1 MKFNES
7 WLREWVNPA
16 VSTDELAHQITMAGL
31 EVDDVLPVA
40 GSFTGVKV
48 GQVVECGQHPDADK
62 LRVTKVD
69 IGAEELLDIV
79 CGASNCRQGIKV
91 AVATVGAVLP
101 GDFKIKKAKLR
112 GQPSHGMLCSFTELG
127 IDVESDGI
135 MELAFDAPIGTDFRE
150 FLGLDDVTIDVDL
163 TANRADCFS
172 VRGMAREVGVLNR
185 ADITEP
191 SSEAVVANVDDVISI
206 DVKAPAACP
215 RYLGRVIKNVNVN
228 AETPLW
234 MQEKLRRCGIRSID
248 PVVDITNFVLLEQ
261 GQPMHAFDL
270 AKIDGG
276 IVVRMAEQDEK
287 LTLLDGTE
295 AKLNSDTLVVADH
308 TKALAIAGI
317 FGGQDSGVSTES
329 GKETKDVLLEC
340 AFFAPDHIRGRARSY
355 GLHTDSSMRFE
366 RGVDYAL
373 QASAMER
380 ATALLVE
387 ICGGDVAPVV
397 TVESASDLPTP
408 NKVALRRTKLD
419 NLLGHHISDS
429 DVIEILERLGMTVET
444 LLVDGK
450 AEGWAAVA
458 PTWRFD
464 IAIEQDLIEEVGRI
478 YGYDNIPNQAP
489 IAALSM
495 NDHKEAN
502 LPLKRVRN
510 LLVDRGFQ
518 EAITY
523 SFVEPE
529 QQKLIVP
536 DVEPLILPFPISVE
550 MSAMRLGLIQ
560 GLLNTVVHN
569 QKRQQPRVR
578 LFEYGLR
585 FIPCESAENGM
596 RQEPML
602 AGVISGARS
611 EEHWD
616 IETNT
621 VDFFDLK
628 GDLEAVL
635 ELSANDNAYSF
646 TSVSHPA
653 LHPGQSAAIIVDAG
667 LETEKVV
674 GVIGT
679 VHPELE
685 RKFGLNG
692 RTVVFEIEWSAIDT
706 RVIPEAVGLSK
717 FPANRRDIAVVVDDS
732 IASDDVVSACL
743 ANGGELLTGA
753 KLFDVY
759 QGKGV
764 EEGKKS
770 LAIALS
776 LQSVERTLEDADI
789 ATSVDAIVSALS
801 EQFGASLRD

>member
-16 VSTDELAHQITMAGL
+16 VTTDELTHQITMAGL

-40 GSFTGVKV
+40 GSFTGVKI
-48 GQVVECGQHPDADK
+48 GKVVECGQHPDADK

-69 IGAEELLDIV
+69 VGAEELLDIV
-79 CGASNCRQGIKV
+79 CGAPNCRQGLKV

-135 MELAFDAPIGTDFRE
+135 MELAEDAVIGTDFRE
-150 FLGLDDVTIDVDL
+150 FLGLDDVTVDVDL

-172 VRGMAREVGVLNR
+172 IRGMAREVGVLNR
-185 ADITEP
+185 ADVTAP
-191 SSEAVVANVDDVISI
+191 SSEAVATSI
-206 DVKAPAACP
+206 DDTVSIEVKAPAACP
-215 RYLGRVIKNVNVN
+215 RYLGRVVKNVNVQ
-228 AETPLW
+228 AQTPLW

-270 AKIDGG
+270 AKIEGG

-295 AKLNSDTLVVADH
+295 AKLNADTLVVADH
-308 TKALAIAGI
+308 NKALAIAGI
-317 FGGQDSGVSTES
+317 FGGEQSGVTT
-329 GKETKDVLLEC
+329 ETKDVLLEC
-340 AFFAPDHIRGRARSY
+340 AFFAPDHIRGRARNY

-373 QASAMER
+373 QVSAMER

-387 ICGGDVAPVV
+387 ICGGEVAPVV
-397 TVESASDLPTP
+397 AVESESDLPKP

-419 NLLGHHISDS
+419 NLLGHHIADN
-429 DVIEILERLGMTVET
+429 DVVEILERLGMSVET
-444 LLVDGK
+444 TN
-450 AEGWAAVA
+450 EGWTAVA

-489 IAALSM
+489 KAALSM

-585 FIPCESAENGM
+585 FIPCDSAENGM

-602 AGVISGARS
+602 AGVIAGTRS

-628 GDLEAVL
+628 GDLEAIL
-635 ELSANDNAYSF
+635 ELSANEKAFSF
-646 TSVSHPA
+646 EAVSHPA
-653 LHPGQSAAIIVDAG
+653 LHPGQSAAIVVDG
-667 LETEKVV
+667 EPV

-692 RTVVFEIEWSAIDT
+692 RTIVFEIEWSAIDT
-706 RVIPEAVGLSK
+706 RVIPEAVSLSK
-717 FPANRRDIAVVVDDS
+717 FPANRRDIAVVVDEA
-732 IASDDVVSACL
+732 IASGDVVNACL

-759 QGKGV
+759 RGKGV

-776 LQSVERTLEDADI
+776 LQSTERTLEDADI
-789 ATSVDAIVSALS
+789 AASVDAIVTALTA
-801 EQFGASLRD
+801 QFNASLRD

>member
-1 MKFNES
+1 MKFSES

-16 VSTDELAHQITMAGL
+16 VTTDELTHQITMAGL

-40 GSFTGVKV
+40 GTFNGVKV
-48 GQVVECGQHPDADK
+48 GHVVECGQHPDADK

-69 IGAEELLDIV
+69 VGEEALLDIV
-79 CGASNCRQGIKV
+79 CGAANCRQGLKV

-135 MELAFDAPIGTDFRE
+135 MELASDAPIGMDFRD
-150 FLGLDDVTIDVDL
+150 FLALNDVIVDVDL
-163 TANRADCFS
+163 TSNRADCFS
-172 VRGMAREVGVLNR
+172 IRGMAREVGVLNR
-185 ADITEP
+185 ADVTEP
-191 SSEAVVANVDDVISI
+191 SVAPVAPSIDDTVAI

-215 RYLGRVIKNVNVN
+215 RYLGRVVKNVNVQ
-228 AETPLW
+228 AKTPLW

-276 IVVRMAEQDEK
+276 IVVRLAEQGEK
-287 LTLLDGTE
+287 ITLLDGSE
-295 AKLNSDTLVVADH
+295 AELNADTLVVADH
-308 TKALAIAGI
+308 NKALAIAGI
-317 FGGQDSGVSTES
+317 FGGEESGVTS
-329 GKETKDVLLEC
+329 ETKDVLLEC

-373 QASAMER
+373 QVNAMER
-380 ATALLVE
+380 ATQLLVE
-387 ICGGDVAPVV
+387 ICGGEVAPVV
-397 TVESASDLPTP
+397 AVESEAELPKP

-419 NLLGHHISDS
+419 NLLGHHIADS
-429 DVIEILERLGMTVET
+429 DVVEILERLGMTVET
-444 LLVDGK
+444 T
-450 AEGWAAVA
+450 AEGWVAVA

-464 IAIEQDLIEEVGRI
+464 IAIEQDLVEEVGRI
-478 YGYDNIPNQAP
+478 YGYDNIPNQNP
-489 IAALSM
+489 TAALKM
-495 NDHKEAN
+495 HDHQEAN
-502 LPLKRVRN
+502 IPLKRVRD
-510 LLVDRGFQ
+510 LLVDRGYH

-529 QQKLIVP
+529 QQKLVVP
-536 DVEPLILPFPISVE
+536 GVDALILPNPISAE

-585 FIPCESAENGM
+585 FIPCDTAENGM

-602 AGVISGARS
+602 AGVIAGTRS
-611 EEHWD
+611 EEHWNID
-616 IETNT
+616 TNT

-628 GDLEAVL
+628 GDVEAIL
-635 ELSANDNAYSF
+635 ELSANDKAYSF
-646 TSVSHPA
+646 VAAKHPA
-653 LHPGQSAAIIVDAG
+653 LHPGQSAAIVVDG
-667 LETEKVV
+667 KEI

-692 RTVVFEIEWSAIDT
+692 RTIVFEIEWSAIN
-706 RVIPEAVGLSK
+706 RKVIPEAVALSK
-717 FPANRRDIAVVVDDS
+717 FPANRRDIAVVVDEAV
-732 IASDDVVSACL
+732 ASGDIVNACL
-743 ANGGELLTGA
+743 EVGGEFLKAA

-759 QGKGV
+759 VGKGV

-770 LAIALS
+770 LAIALT
-776 LQSVERTLEDADI
+776 LQSNERTLEDADI
-789 ATSVDAIVSALS
+789 AGAVDAIVAHVS
-801 EQFGASLRD
+801 EKFGASLRD

>member
-1 MKFNES
+1 MKFSES

-16 VSTDELAHQITMAGL
+16 VTTDELTHQITMAGL

-40 GSFTGVKV
+40 GTFNGVKV
-48 GQVVECGQHPDADK
+48 GHVVECGQHPDADK

-69 IGAEELLDIV
+69 VGEEALLDIV
-79 CGASNCRQGIKV
+79 CGAANCRQGLKV

-135 MELAFDAPIGTDFRE
+135 MELAIDAPIGMDFRD
-150 FLGLDDVTIDVDL
+150 FLALNDVTVDVDL
-163 TANRADCFS
+163 TSNRADCFS
-172 VRGMAREVGVLNR
+172 IRGMAREVGVLNR
-185 ADITEP
+185 ADVTEP
-191 SSEAVVANVDDVISI
+191 SVAPVAPSI
-206 DVKAPAACP
+206 DDTVAIEVKAPAACP
-215 RYLGRVIKNVNVN
+215 RYLGRVVKNVNVQ
-228 AETPLW
+228 AKTPLW

-276 IVVRMAEQDEK
+276 IVVRLAEQGEK
-287 LTLLDGTE
+287 ITLLDGSE
-295 AKLNSDTLVVADH
+295 AELNADTLVVADH
-308 TKALAIAGI
+308 NKALAIAGI
-317 FGGQDSGVSTES
+317 FGGEESGVTS
-329 GKETKDVLLEC
+329 ETKDVLLEC

-373 QASAMER
+373 QVNAMER
-380 ATALLVE
+380 ATQLLVE

-397 TVESASDLPTP
+397 AVESEAELPKP
-408 NKVALRRTKLD
+408 NQVALRRTKLD
-419 NLLGHHISDS
+419 NLLGHHIADS
-429 DVIEILERLGMTVET
+429 DVVEILERLGMTVET
-444 LLVDGK
+444 T
-450 AEGWAAVA
+450 AEGWVAVA

-464 IAIEQDLIEEVGRI
+464 IAIEQDLVEEVGRI
-478 YGYDNIPNQAP
+478 YGYDNIPNQNPA
-489 IAALSM
+489 AALKM
-495 NDHKEAN
+495 HDHQEAN
-502 LPLKRVRN
+502 IPLKRVRD
-510 LLVDRGFQ
+510 LLVDRGYH

-529 QQKLIVP
+529 QQKLVVP
-536 DVEPLILPFPISVE
+536 GVDALILPNPISAE

-585 FIPCESAENGM
+585 FIPCDTAENGM

-602 AGVISGARS
+602 AGVIAGTRS
-611 EEHWD
+611 EEHWNID
-616 IETNT
+616 TNT

-628 GDLEAVL
+628 GDVEAIL
-635 ELSANDNAYSF
+635 ELSANDKAYSF
-646 TSVSHPA
+646 VAAKHPA
-653 LHPGQSAAIIVDAG
+653 LHPGQSAAIVVDG
-667 LETEKVV
+667 KEI

-692 RTVVFEIEWSAIDT
+692 RTIVFEIEWSAIN
-706 RVIPEAVGLSK
+706 RKVIPEAVALSK
-717 FPANRRDIAVVVDDS
+717 FPANRRDIAVVVDEMV
-732 IASDDVVSACL
+732 ASGDIVNACL
-743 ANGGELLTGA
+743 EVGGEFLKAA

-759 QGKGV
+759 VGKGV

-770 LAIALS
+770 LAIALT
-776 LQSVERTLEDADI
+776 LQSNERTLEDADI
-789 ATSVDAIVSALS
+789 AGAVDAIVAHVS
-801 EQFGASLRD
+801 EKFGASLRD

>member
-1 MKFNES
+1 MKFSES

-16 VSTDELAHQITMAGL
+16 VTTDELTHQITMAGL

-40 GSFTGVKV
+40 GTFNGVKV
-48 GQVVECGQHPDADK
+48 GHVVECGQHPDADK

-69 IGAEELLDIV
+69 VGEEELLDIV
-79 CGASNCRQGIKV
+79 CGAANCRQGLKV

-135 MELAFDAPIGTDFRE
+135 MELAIDAPIGMDFRD
-150 FLGLDDVTIDVDL
+150 FLALNDVTVDVDL
-163 TANRADCFS
+163 TSNRADCFS
-172 VRGMAREVGVLNR
+172 IRGMAREVGVLNR
-185 ADITEP
+185 ADVTEP
-191 SSEAVVANVDDVISI
+191 SVAPVAPSI
-206 DVKAPAACP
+206 DDTVAIEVKAPAACP
-215 RYLGRVIKNVNVN
+215 RYLGRVVKNVNVQ
-228 AETPLW
+228 AKTPLW

-276 IVVRMAEQDEK
+276 IVVRLAEQGEK
-287 LTLLDGTE
+287 ITLLDGSE
-295 AKLNSDTLVVADH
+295 AELNADTLVVADH
-308 TKALAIAGI
+308 NKALAIAGI
-317 FGGQDSGVSTES
+317 FGGEESGVTS
-329 GKETKDVLLEC
+329 ETKDVLLEC

-387 ICGGDVAPVV
+387 ICRGEVAPVV
-397 TVESASDLPTP
+397 AVESEVELPKP

-419 NLLGHHISDS
+419 NLLGHHIADS
-429 DVIEILERLGMTVET
+429 DVVEILERLGMTVET
-444 LLVDGK
+444 T
-450 AEGWAAVA
+450 AEGWVAVA

-464 IAIEQDLIEEVGRI
+464 IAIEQDLVEEVGRI
-478 YGYDNIPNQAP
+478 YGYDNIPNQNPA
-489 IAALSM
+489 AALKM
-495 NDHKEAN
+495 HDHQEAN
-502 LPLKRVRN
+502 IPLKRVRD
-510 LLVDRGFQ
+510 LLVDRGYH

-529 QQKLIVP
+529 QQKLVVP
-536 DVEPLILPFPISVE
+536 GVDALILPNPISAE

-585 FIPCESAENGM
+585 FIPCETAENGM

-602 AGVISGARS
+602 AGVIAGTRS
-611 EEHWD
+611 EEHWNID
-616 IETNT
+616 TNT

-628 GDLEAVL
+628 GDVEAIL
-635 ELSANDNAYSF
+635 ELSANDKAYSF
-646 TSVSHPA
+646 VAAKHPA
-653 LHPGQSAAIIVDAG
+653 LHPGQSAAIVVDG
-667 LETEKVV
+667 KEI

-692 RTVVFEIEWSAIDT
+692 RTIVFEIEWSAIN
-706 RVIPEAVGLSK
+706 RKVIPEAVALSK
-717 FPANRRDIAVVVDDS
+717 FPANRRDIAVVVDEAV
-732 IASDDVVSACL
+732 ASGDIVNACL
-743 ANGGELLTGA
+743 EVGGEFLKAA

-759 QGKGV
+759 VGKGV

-770 LAIALS
+770 LAIALT
-776 LQSVERTLEDADI
+776 LQSNERTLEDADI
-789 ATSVDAIVSALS
+789 AGAVDAIVAHVS
-801 EQFGASLRD
+801 EKFGASLRD

>member
-1 MKFNES
+1 MKFSES

-16 VSTDELAHQITMAGL
+16 VTTDELTHQITMAGL

-69 IGAEELLDIV
+69 VGEAELLDIV
-79 CGASNCRQGIKV
+79 CGAPNCRQGLKV

-135 MELAFDAPIGTDFRE
+135 MELAEDAVIGTDFRE
-150 FLGLDDVTIDVDL
+150 FLGLDDVTVDVDL

-172 VRGMAREVGVLNR
+172 IRGLAREVGVLNR
-185 ADITEP
+185 ADVTEP
-191 SSEAVVANVDDVISI
+191 TVNPVAPAIDDTVSI
-206 DVKAPAACP
+206 EVKAPAACP
-215 RYLGRVIKNVNVN
+215 RYLGRVVKNVNVQ

-248 PVVDITNFVLLEQ
+248 PVVDITNYVLLEQ

-270 AKIDGG
+270 AKIEGG
-276 IVVRMAEQDEK
+276 IVVRLAEQGEK

-295 AKLNSDTLVVADH
+295 AELNADTLVVADH
-308 TKALAIAGI
+308 NKALAIAGI
-317 FGGQDSGVSTES
+317 FGGEESGVTS
-329 GKETKDVLLEC
+329 ETKDVLLEC

-373 QASAMER
+373 QTNAMER
-380 ATALLVE
+380 ATELLVE
-387 ICGGDVAPVV
+387 ICGGEVAPVIDA
-397 TVESASDLPTP
+397 ESETDLPTP
-408 NKVALRRTKLD
+408 NTVALRRSKLD
-419 NLLGHHISDS
+419 KLLGHHIADA
-429 DVIEILERLGMTVET
+429 DVVEILERLGLTVEPT
-444 LLVDGK
+444 
-450 AEGWAAVA
+450 ESGWIATA

-478 YGYDNIPNQAP
+478 YGYDNIPNQHPA
-489 IAALSM
+489 AALKM
-495 NDHKEAN
+495 HNHVEADQ
-502 LPLKRVRN
+502 PLKRVRD
-510 LLVDRGFQ
+510 LLVDRGYH

-529 QQKLIVP
+529 QQKLFVP
-536 DVEPLILPFPISVE
+536 GVEPLVLPNPISAD

-585 FIPCESAENGM
+585 FIPCETAENGM

-602 AGVISGARS
+602 AGVIAGTRS

-628 GDLEAVL
+628 GDLEAIL
-635 ELSANDNAYSF
+635 ELSANEKAYSF
-646 TSVSHPA
+646 AAAKHPA

-667 LETEKVV
+667 LETEREV
-674 GVIGT
+674 GVIGA

-692 RTVVFEIEWSAIDT
+692 RTIVFEIEWSAINT
-706 RVIPEAVGLSK
+706 KVIPEAVQLSK
-717 FPANRRDIAVVVDDS
+717 FPSNRRDIAVVVDEAV
-732 IASDDVVSACL
+732 ASGDIVNACL
-743 ANGGELLTGA
+743 EQGGEFLKDA

-759 QGKGV
+759 VGKGV

-770 LAIALS
+770 LAIALT

-789 ATSVDAIVSALS
+789 AGAVEAIVAHVS
-801 EQFGASLRD
+801 EKFGAVLRD

>member
-1 MKFNES
+1 MKFSES

-16 VSTDELAHQITMAGL
+16 VTTDELTHQITMAGL

-40 GSFTGVKV
+40 GTFNGVKV
-48 GQVVECGQHPDADK
+48 GHVVECGQHPDADK

-69 IGAEELLDIV
+69 VGEEALLDIV
-79 CGASNCRQGIKV
+79 CGAANCRQGLKV

-135 MELAFDAPIGTDFRE
+135 MELASDAPIGMDFRD
-150 FLGLDDVTIDVDL
+150 FLALNDVTVDVDL
-163 TANRADCFS
+163 TSNRADCFS
-172 VRGMAREVGVLNR
+172 IRGMAREVGVLNR
-185 ADITEP
+185 ADVTEP
-191 SSEAVVANVDDVISI
+191 SVAPVAPSIDDTVAI

-215 RYLGRVIKNVNVN
+215 RYLGRVVKNVNVQ
-228 AETPLW
+228 AKTPLW

-276 IVVRMAEQDEK
+276 IVVRLAEQGEK
-287 LTLLDGTE
+287 ITLLDGSE
-295 AKLNSDTLVVADH
+295 AELNADTLVVADH
-308 TKALAIAGI
+308 NKALAIAGI
-317 FGGQDSGVSTES
+317 FGGEESGVTS
-329 GKETKDVLLEC
+329 ETKDVLLEC

-373 QASAMER
+373 QVNAMER
-380 ATALLVE
+380 ATQLLVE
-387 ICGGDVAPVV
+387 ICGGEVAPVV
-397 TVESASDLPTP
+397 AVESEAELPKS

-419 NLLGHHISDS
+419 NLLGHHIADS
-429 DVIEILERLGMTVET
+429 DVVEILERLGMTVET
-444 LLVDGK
+444 T
-450 AEGWAAVA
+450 AEGWVAVA

-464 IAIEQDLIEEVGRI
+464 IAIEQDLVEEVGRI
-478 YGYDNIPNQAP
+478 YGYDNIPNQNP
-489 IAALSM
+489 TAALKM
-495 NDHKEAN
+495 HDHQEAN
-502 LPLKRVRN
+502 IPLKRVRD
-510 LLVDRGFQ
+510 LLVDRGYH

-529 QQKLIVP
+529 QQKLVVP
-536 DVEPLILPFPISVE
+536 GVDALILPNPISAE

-585 FIPCESAENGM
+585 FIPCDTAENGM

-602 AGVISGARS
+602 AGVIAGTRS
-611 EEHWD
+611 EEHWNID
-616 IETNT
+616 TNT

-628 GDLEAVL
+628 GDVEAIL
-635 ELSANDNAYSF
+635 ELSANDKAYSF
-646 TSVSHPA
+646 VAAKHPA
-653 LHPGQSAAIIVDAG
+653 LHPGQAAAIVVDG
-667 LETEKVV
+667 KEI

-692 RTVVFEIEWSAIDT
+692 RTIVFEIEWSAINSK
-706 RVIPEAVGLSK
+706 VIPEAVALSK
-717 FPANRRDIAVVVDDS
+717 FPANRRDIAVVVDEAV
-732 IASDDVVSACL
+732 ASGDIVNACL
-743 ANGGELLTGA
+743 EVGGEFLKAA

-759 QGKGV
+759 VGKGV

-770 LAIALS
+770 LAIALT
-776 LQSVERTLEDADI
+776 LQSNERTLEDADI
-789 ATSVDAIVSALS
+789 AGAVDAIVTHVS
-801 EQFGASLRD
+801 EKFGASLRD

>member
-1 MKFNES
+1 MKFSES

-16 VSTDELAHQITMAGL
+16 VTTDELTHQITMAGL

-40 GSFTGVKV
+40 GTFNGVKV
-48 GQVVECGQHPDADK
+48 GHVVECGQHPDADK

-69 IGAEELLDIV
+69 VGEEELLDIV
-79 CGASNCRQGIKV
+79 CGAANCRQGLKV

-112 GQPSHGMLCSFTELG
+112 GQPSHGMLCSFSELG
-127 IDVESDGI
+127 IDVESNGI
-135 MELAFDAPIGTDFRE
+135 MELAEDAPIGMDFRD
-150 FLGLDDVTIDVDL
+150 FLALDDVTVDVDL
-163 TANRADCFS
+163 TSNRADCFS
-172 VRGMAREVGVLNR
+172 IRGMAREVGVLNR
-185 ADITEP
+185 ADVTEP
-191 SSEAVVANVDDVISI
+191 SVAPVAPSIDDTVAI

-215 RYLGRVIKNVNVN
+215 RYLGRVVKNVNVQ
-228 AETPLW
+228 AKTPLW

-276 IVVRMAEQDEK
+276 IVVRLAEQGEK
-287 LTLLDGTE
+287 ITLLDGSE
-295 AKLNSDTLVVADH
+295 AELNADTLVVADH
-308 TKALAIAGI
+308 NKALAIAGI
-317 FGGQDSGVSTES
+317 FGGEESGVTS
-329 GKETKDVLLEC
+329 ETKDVLLEC

-373 QASAMER
+373 QVNAMER
-380 ATALLVE
+380 ATQLLVE
-387 ICGGDVAPVV
+387 ICGGEVAPVV
-397 TVESASDLPTP
+397 AVESEAELPKP

-419 NLLGHHISDS
+419 NLLGHHIADS
-429 DVIEILERLGMTVET
+429 DVVEILERLGMTVET
-444 LLVDGK
+444 T
-450 AEGWAAVA
+450 AEGWVAVA

-464 IAIEQDLIEEVGRI
+464 IAIEQDLVEEVGRI
-478 YGYDNIPNQAP
+478 YGYDNIPNQNP
-489 IAALSM
+489 TAALKM
-495 NDHKEAN
+495 HDHQEAN
-502 LPLKRVRN
+502 IPLKRVRD
-510 LLVDRGFQ
+510 LLVDRGYH

-529 QQKLIVP
+529 QQKLVVP
-536 DVEPLILPFPISVE
+536 GVDALILPNPISAE

-585 FIPCESAENGM
+585 FIPCDTAENGM

-602 AGVISGARS
+602 AGVIAGTRS
-611 EEHWD
+611 EEHWNID
-616 IETNT
+616 TNT

-628 GDLEAVL
+628 GDVEAIL
-635 ELSANDNAYSF
+635 ELSANDKAYSF
-646 TSVSHPA
+646 VAAKHPA
-653 LHPGQSAAIIVDAG
+653 LHPGQSAAIVVDG
-667 LETEKVV
+667 KEI

-692 RTVVFEIEWSAIDT
+692 RTIVFEIEWSAIN
-706 RVIPEAVGLSK
+706 RKVIPEAVALSK
-717 FPANRRDIAVVVDDS
+717 FPANRRDIAVVVDEAV
-732 IASDDVVSACL
+732 ASGDIVNACL
-743 ANGGELLTGA
+743 EVGGEFLKAA

-759 QGKGV
+759 VGKGV

-770 LAIALS
+770 LAIALT
-776 LQSVERTLEDADI
+776 LQSNERTLEDADI
-789 ATSVDAIVSALS
+789 AGAVDAIVTHVS
-801 EQFGASLRD
+801 EKFGASLRD

>member
-1 MKFNES
+1 M
-7 WLREWVNPA
+7 
-16 VSTDELAHQITMAGL
+16 
-31 EVDDVLPVA
+31 A

-48 GQVVECGQHPDADK
+48 GQVVSCEQHPDADK

-79 CGASNCRQGIKV
+79 CGASNCRLGIKV

-112 GQPSHGMLCSFTELG
+112 GQPSHGMLCSFSELG

-135 MELAFDAPIGTDFRE
+135 LELSESAVLGTDFRE
-150 FLGLDDVTIDVDL
+150 FLGLDDVTVDVDL

-172 VRGMAREVGVLNR
+172 IRGLAREVGVLNR
-185 ADITEP
+185 ADVTEP
-191 SSEAVVANVDDVISI
+191 SVAAVAPSI
-206 DVKAPAACP
+206 DDTVSIEVKAPAACP
-215 RYLGRVIKNVNVN
+215 RYLGRVVKNVNVK

-248 PVVDITNFVLLEQ
+248 PVVDITNYVLLEQ

-270 AKIDGG
+270 SKIGGG
-276 IVVRMAEQDEK
+276 IVVRMAEQGEK
-287 LTLLDGTE
+287 LTLLDGSE
-295 AKLNSDTLVVADH
+295 AELNADTLVVADH
-308 TKALAIAGI
+308 SKALAIAGI
-317 FGGQDSGVSTES
+317 FGGELSGVMS
-329 GKETKDVLLEC
+329 GTTDIMLEC

-380 ATALLVE
+380 ATQLIVE
-387 ICGGDVAPVV
+387 ICGGEVAPVV
-397 TVESASDLPTP
+397 AVESEAELPKP
-408 NKVALRRTKLD
+408 NNVALRRTKLD
-419 NLLGHHISDS
+419 NLLGHHIADA
-429 DVIEILERLGMTVET
+429 DVVEILERLGLTVEIT
-444 LLVDGK
+444 TDGWT
-450 AEGWAAVA
+450 ATA

-489 IAALSM
+489 VAALGM

-502 LPLKRVRN
+502 LPLKRVRD
-510 LLVDRGFQ
+510 LLVSRGYH

-529 QQKLIVP
+529 QQTLIVP
-536 DVEPLILPFPISVE
+536 GVEPLVLPFPISAD

-585 FIPCESAENGM
+585 FIPSESAENGM

-602 AGVISGARS
+602 AGVIAGNRS

-616 IETNT
+616 IDSNT

-635 ELSANDNAYSF
+635 ELTANEVAF
-646 TSVSHPA
+646 GFKPAKHPA
-653 LHPGQSAAIIVDAG
+653 LHPGQTAAIVVDG
-667 LETEKVV
+667 KEI

-692 RTVVFEIEWSAIDT
+692 RTVVFELEWDAINT
-706 RVIPEAVGLSK
+706 RVLPEAVAVSK
-717 FPANRRDIAVVVDDS
+717 FPANRRDIAIVVNEDV
-732 IASDDVVSACL
+732 AAGDVVEACR
-743 ANGGELLTGA
+743 ANGGELLTGVN
-753 KLFDVY
+753 LFDVY
-759 QGKGV
+759 RGKGV
-764 EEGKKS
+764 EEGQKS

-776 LQSVERTLEDADI
+776 LQSAERTLEEADI
-789 ATSVDAIVSALS
+789 ANAVEAIVAALA
-801 EQFGASLRD
+801 ERFGANLRD

>member
-16 VSTDELAHQITMAGL
+16 VATDELTHQITMAGL

-48 GQVVECGQHPDADK
+48 GKVVECGQHPDADK

-69 IGAEELLDIV
+69 VGAEELLDIV
-79 CGASNCRQGIKV
+79 CGAPNCREGLTV

-135 MELAFDAPIGTDFRE
+135 MELAEDAVIGTDFRE

-185 ADITEP
+185 ADVTEP
-191 SSEAVVANVDDVISI
+191 SVNAIAPSI
-206 DVKAPAACP
+206 DDTVSIEVKAPAACP
-215 RYLGRVIKNVNVN
+215 RYLGRVVKNVN
-228 AETPLW
+228 AQAQTPLW

-270 AKIDGG
+270 AKIEGG

-295 AKLNSDTLVVADH
+295 AKLNADTLVVADH
-308 TKALAIAGI
+308 NKALAIAGI
-317 FGGQDSGVSTES
+317 FGGEESGVTA
-329 GKETKDVLLEC
+329 ETKDVLLEC

-380 ATALLVE
+380 ATELLVE
-387 ICGGDVAPVV
+387 ICGGEVAPVV
-397 TVESASDLPTP
+397 TVESEADLPKP

-419 NLLGHHISDS
+419 NLLGHHIADS
-429 DVIEILERLGMTVET
+429 DVVEILERLGMTVEAT
-444 LLVDGK
+444 SLENG
-450 AEGWAAVA
+450 AEGWTAVA

-489 IAALSM
+489 VAALSM

-536 DVEPLILPFPISVE
+536 GVEPLILPFPISVE

-602 AGVISGARS
+602 AGVIAGTRA

-635 ELSANDNAYSF
+635 ELTSNEIAYSF
-646 TSVSHPA
+646 EPVSHPA
-653 LHPGQSAAIIVDAG
+653 LHPGQSAAIVVDG
-667 LETEKVV
+667 EPV

-692 RTVVFEIEWSAIDT
+692 RTIVFEIEWSAIDS
-706 RVIPEAVGLSK
+706 RVIPEAVSLSK
-717 FPANRRDIAVVVDDS
+717 FPANRRDIAVVVKEDV
-732 IASDDVVSACL
+732 ASGDIVNACL

-759 QGKGV
+759 RGKGV
-764 EEGKKS
+764 EEGNKS

-776 LQSVERTLEDADI
+776 LQSTERTLEDADI
-789 ATSVDAIVSALS
+789 AASVDAIVAALT
-801 EQFGASLRD
+801 EQFGATLRD

>member
-1 MKFNES
+1 MKFSES

-16 VSTDELAHQITMAGL
+16 VTTDELTHQITMAGL

-40 GSFTGVKV
+40 GTFNGVKV
-48 GQVVECGQHPDADK
+48 GHVVECGQHPDADK

-69 IGAEELLDIV
+69 VGEEALLDIV
-79 CGASNCRQGIKV
+79 CGAANCRQGLKV

-135 MELAFDAPIGTDFRE
+135 MELAIDAPIGMDFRD
-150 FLGLDDVTIDVDL
+150 FLALNDVTVDVDL
-163 TANRADCFS
+163 TSNRADCFS
-172 VRGMAREVGVLNR
+172 IRGMAREVGVLNR
-185 ADITEP
+185 ADVTEP
-191 SSEAVVANVDDVISI
+191 SVAPVAPSI
-206 DVKAPAACP
+206 DDTVAIEVKAPAACP
-215 RYLGRVIKNVNVN
+215 RYLGRVVKNVNVH
-228 AETPLW
+228 AKTPLW

-276 IVVRMAEQDEK
+276 IVVRLAEQGEK
-287 LTLLDGTE
+287 ITLLDGSE
-295 AKLNSDTLVVADH
+295 AELNADTLVVADH
-308 TKALAIAGI
+308 NKALAIAGI
-317 FGGQDSGVSTES
+317 FGGEESGVTS
-329 GKETKDVLLEC
+329 ETKDVLLEC

-373 QASAMER
+373 QVNAMER

-387 ICGGDVAPVV
+387 ICGGEVAPVV
-397 TVESASDLPTP
+397 AVESEAELPKP

-419 NLLGHHISDS
+419 NLLGHHIADS
-429 DVIEILERLGMTVET
+429 DVVEILERLGMTVET
-444 LLVDGK
+444 T
-450 AEGWAAVA
+450 AEGWVAVA

-464 IAIEQDLIEEVGRI
+464 IAIEQDLVEEVGRI
-478 YGYDNIPNQAP
+478 YGYDNIPNQNPA
-489 IAALSM
+489 AALKM
-495 NDHKEAN
+495 HDHQEAN
-502 LPLKRVRN
+502 IPLKRVRD
-510 LLVDRGFQ
+510 LLVDRGYH

-529 QQKLIVP
+529 QQKLVVP
-536 DVEPLILPFPISVE
+536 GVDALILPNPISAE

-585 FIPCESAENGM
+585 FIPCDTAENGM

-602 AGVISGARS
+602 AGVIAGTRS
-611 EEHWD
+611 EEHWNID
-616 IETNT
+616 TNT

-628 GDLEAVL
+628 GDVEAIL
-635 ELSANDNAYSF
+635 ELSANDKAYSF
-646 TSVSHPA
+646 VAAKHPA
-653 LHPGQSAAIIVDAG
+653 LHPGQSAAIVVDG
-667 LETEKVV
+667 KEI

-692 RTVVFEIEWSAIDT
+692 RTIVFEIEWSAIN
-706 RVIPEAVGLSK
+706 RKVIPEAVALSK
-717 FPANRRDIAVVVDDS
+717 FPANRRDIAVVVDEAV
-732 IASDDVVSACL
+732 ASGDIVNACL
-743 ANGGELLTGA
+743 EVGGEFLKAA

-759 QGKGV
+759 VGKGV
-764 EEGKKS
+764 EESKKS
-770 LAIALS
+770 LAIALT
-776 LQSVERTLEDADI
+776 LQSNERTLEDADI
-789 ATSVDAIVSALS
+789 AGAVDAIVAHVS
-801 EQFGASLRD
+801 EKFGASLRD

>member
-1 MKFNES
+1 MKFSES
-7 WLREWVNPA
+7 WLREWVSPA
-16 VSTDELAHQITMAGL
+16 VTTDELTHQITMAGL

-40 GSFTGVKV
+40 GEFTGVKV
-48 GQVVECGQHPDADK
+48 GQVVECAQHPDADK

-69 IGAEELLDIV
+69 VGEEELLDIV

-135 MELAFDAPIGTDFRE
+135 MELAEDAVIGTDFRE
-150 FLGLDDVTIDVDL
+150 FLNLDDVTVDVDL

-172 VRGMAREVGVLNR
+172 IRGLAREVGVLNR
-185 ADITEP
+185 ADVTEP
-191 SSEAVVANVDDVISI
+191 MAKGVTPSIDDVVAI
-206 DVKAPAACP
+206 DVQAPAACP
-215 RYLGRVIKNVNVN
+215 RYLGRVVKNVNVQ
-228 AETPLW
+228 AQTPLW

-248 PVVDITNFVLLEQ
+248 PVVDITNYVLLEQ

-276 IVVRMAEQDEK
+276 IVVRLAEQGEK

-295 AKLNSDTLVVADH
+295 AELNADTLVVADH
-308 TKALAIAGI
+308 NKALAIAGI
-317 FGGQDSGVSTES
+317 FGGEGSGVSS
-329 GKETKDVLLEC
+329 ETKDILLEC

-380 ATALLVE
+380 ATELLVE
-387 ICGGDVAPVV
+387 ICGGEVAPVV
-397 TVESASDLPTP
+397 AVESATDLPTP
-408 NKVALRRTKLD
+408 NTVTLRRTKLD
-419 NLLGHHISDS
+419 NLLGHSISDA
-429 DVIEILERLGMTVET
+429 DVVEILQRLGLMVEVT
-444 LLVDGK
+444 D
-450 AEGWAAVA
+450 EGWSATA

-464 IAIEQDLIEEVGRI
+464 IAIEQDLVEEVGRI
-478 YGYDNIPNQAP
+478 YGYNNIPNQAP

-510 LLVDRGFQ
+510 LLVDRGYH

-529 QQKLIVP
+529 QQKLVVP
-536 DVEPLILPFPISVE
+536 GIDPLVLPNPISAD

-585 FIPCESAENGM
+585 FIPEATAENGM

-602 AGVISGARS
+602 AGVISGTRG
-611 EEHWD
+611 EEHWNM
-616 IETNT
+616 ETAT

-628 GDLEAVL
+628 GDLEAIL
-635 ELSANDNAYSF
+635 ELTANGKAYSF
-646 TSVSHPA
+646 TAVKHPA
-653 LHPGQSAAIIVDAG
+653 LHPGQSAAVILDGEVI
-667 LETEKVV
+667 

-692 RTVVFEIEWSAIDT
+692 RTVVFEIEWSAIDS
-706 RVIPEAVGLSK
+706 RVIPEAVSLSK
-717 FPANRRDIAVVVDDS
+717 FPSNRRDIALVVDDS
-732 IASDDVVSACL
+732 VASGDIVNACR
-743 ANGGELLTGA
+743 AAGGELLKDA

-759 QGKGV
+759 VGKGV

-776 LQSVERTLEDADI
+776 LQSLERTLEEADI
-789 ATSVDAIVSALS
+789 VSAVDAIVSAVG
-801 EQFGASLRD
+801 EQYGAALRD

>member
-1 MKFNES
+1 MKFSES

-16 VSTDELAHQITMAGL
+16 VTTDELTHQITMAGL

-40 GSFTGVKV
+40 GTFNGVKV
-48 GQVVECGQHPDADK
+48 GHVVECGQHPDADK

-69 IGAEELLDIV
+69 VGEEALLDIV
-79 CGASNCRQGIKV
+79 CGAANCRQGLKV

-135 MELAFDAPIGTDFRE
+135 MELAIDAPIGMDFRD
-150 FLGLDDVTIDVDL
+150 FLALNDVTVDVDL
-163 TANRADCFS
+163 TSNRADCFS
-172 VRGMAREVGVLNR
+172 IRGMAREVGVLNR
-185 ADITEP
+185 ADVTEP
-191 SSEAVVANVDDVISI
+191 SVAPIAPSI
-206 DVKAPAACP
+206 DDTVSIEVKAPAACP
-215 RYLGRVIKNVNVN
+215 RYLGRVVKNVNVQ
-228 AETPLW
+228 AKTPLW

-276 IVVRMAEQDEK
+276 IVVRLAEQGEK
-287 LTLLDGTE
+287 ITLLDGSE
-295 AKLNSDTLVVADH
+295 AELNADTLVVADH
-308 TKALAIAGI
+308 NKALAIAGI
-317 FGGQDSGVSTES
+317 FGGEESGVTS
-329 GKETKDVLLEC
+329 ETKDVLLEC

-387 ICGGDVAPVV
+387 ICGGEVAPVV
-397 TVESASDLPTP
+397 AVESEVELPKP

-419 NLLGHHISDS
+419 NLLGHHIADS
-429 DVIEILERLGMTVET
+429 DVVEILERLGMTVET
-444 LLVDGK
+444 T
-450 AEGWAAVA
+450 AEGWVAVA

-464 IAIEQDLIEEVGRI
+464 IAIEQDLVEEVGRI
-478 YGYDNIPNQAP
+478 YGYDNIPNQNPA
-489 IAALSM
+489 AALKM
-495 NDHKEAN
+495 HDHQEAN
-502 LPLKRVRN
+502 IPLKRVRD
-510 LLVDRGFQ
+510 LLVDRGYH

-529 QQKLIVP
+529 QQKLVVP
-536 DVEPLILPFPISVE
+536 GVDALILPNPISAE

-585 FIPCESAENGM
+585 FIPCDTAENGM

-602 AGVISGARS
+602 AGVIAGTRS
-611 EEHWD
+611 EEHWNID
-616 IETNT
+616 TNT

-628 GDLEAVL
+628 GDVEAIL
-635 ELSANDNAYSF
+635 ELSANDKAYSF
-646 TSVSHPA
+646 VAAKHPA
-653 LHPGQSAAIIVDAG
+653 LHPGQSAAIVVDG
-667 LETEKVV
+667 KEI

-692 RTVVFEIEWSAIDT
+692 RTIVFEIEWSAIN
-706 RVIPEAVGLSK
+706 RKVIPEAVALSK
-717 FPANRRDIAVVVDDS
+717 FPANRRDIAVVVDEAV
-732 IASDDVVSACL
+732 ASGDIVNACL
-743 ANGGELLTGA
+743 EVGGEFLKAA

-759 QGKGV
+759 VGKGV

-770 LAIALS
+770 LAIALT
-776 LQSVERTLEDADI
+776 LQSNERTLEDADI
-789 ATSVDAIVSALS
+789 AGAVDAIVAHVS
-801 EQFGASLRD
+801 EKFGASLRD